1 MKTKSPR
8 AIRLAVNSDVGKA
21 LRIAKSQYPALSD
34 AEILK
39 IGLSK
44 IVNESKME
52 YWDDDSLE
60 TIKNMTAHSVGLDY
74 LTNPEEDKAS
84 KELLRKHGIKG

>member
-1 MKTKSPR
+1 MRTKSPR
-8 AIRLAVNSDVGKA
+8 AIRLAVNSDVDKA
-21 LRIAKSQYPALSD
+21 LRIAKLQYPALSD

-44 IVNESKME
+44 IVNESKIE

-60 TIKNMTAHSVGLDY
+60 TIKNTTARSVGLDY
-74 LTNPEEDKAS
+74 LTNPEEDRAS
-84 KELLRKHGIKG
+84 KELLKKHGIKG